1 MELTNVILIAF
12 AITILIM
19 IYLKFY
25 KKQND
30 DLQPELK
37 QKQDKW
43 DDSRE
48 RGSTLNILGE
58 NKENDFPEEIT
69 EMIITD
75 EEIQEHNKEFEVP
88 EEEITRII
96 PDEEIN
102 QLSDE
107 QEKELIRIYN
117 YFISKGIKNLTGED
131 FFNLQEN
138 IILDSD
144 SGSSDLYTDI
154 HQIFHITEDRF
165 IAITDLPGSETQAED
180 QNTQHLK
187 GILGIIKCHKYIGNG
202 RLQQFHE
209 IKVTDLGKDKKEKE
223 QVELVAELFYPETE
237 LKISDNLLVYE
248 GEMDISAAETL
259 SRAVEKFSS
268 DYYVYIKGSKVYIR
282 IMRRANLADLNTMI
296 EILTDFH
303 Y

>member
-1 MELTNVILIAF
+1 
-12 AITILIM
+12 M
-19 IYLKFY
+19 IYLKFF

-30 DLQPELK
+30 DLMPDVK
-37 QKQDKW
+37 KKQDKW
-43 DDSRE
+43 DDSGE
-48 RGSTLNILGE
+48 KESTLNIFGE
-58 NKENDFPEEIT
+58 NKESHYQEEIT

-102 QLSDE
+102 LLSDE

-165 IAITDLPGSETQAED
+165 IAITDLPGLETQAED
-180 QNTQHLK
+180 QNTQRLK
-187 GILGIIKCHKYIGNG
+187 GILGIIKCSKYMGNG
-202 RLQQFHE
+202 RIQQFHE
-209 IKVTDLGKDKKEKE
+209 IKVTDTGEDKNESE
-223 QVELVAELFYPETE
+223 QAELVAELFYPETE
-237 LKISDNLLVYE
+237 LKIKDNLLVYE
-248 GEMDISAAETL
+248 GVMEMSAAETL
-259 SRAVEKFSS
+259 SREVEKFRS

-282 IMRRANLADLNTMI
+282 IMRRANLVDLNTMI
-296 EILTDFH
+296 EILTNFH